1 MSLVSASDVTFSY
14 GSDRVLD
21 GVSFV
26 VEPGEFVA
34 LVGPNGSGK
43 STLLRLVLGLLTPH
57 SGQLELFGGPPEKFS
72 LRGRLG
78 YVAQRPALAKD
89 FPATV
94 EEVVTA
100 GRLAKRGWRARLRT
114 EDRDEI
120 EHALLSVSLLE
131 LRKRRIGELSGGQQ
145 QRAFIAKA
153 FASQPELLI
162 LDEPVAGVD
171 PQSQHEF
178 ASSLLHLQQSHG
190 AAVLLVSHELSA
202 VATALDRVMVLK
214 RRIVFDGPPSVLTA
228 RGVSLGIHRD
238 DLPLWLEG
246 LA

>member
-1 MSLVSASDVTFSY
+1 M
-14 GSDRVLD
+14 
-21 GVSFV
+21 
-26 VEPGEFVA
+26 
-34 LVGPNGSGK
+34 GPNGSGK

-57 SGQLELFGGPPEKFS
+57 RGTIELFGLSPEKFS

-78 YVAQRPALAKD
+78 YVAQRAALAKD

-100 GRLAKRGWRARLRT
+100 GRLAARGWRARIRDD
-114 EDRDEI
+114 DRDEI
-120 EHALLSVSLLE
+120 EHALAAVSLLD
-131 LRKRRIGELSGGQQ
+131 LRDRRIGELSGGQQ

-171 PQSQHEF
+171 PQSQRQF
-178 ASSLLHLQQSHG
+178 ADSLVHLQKSHG

-202 VATALDRVMVLK
+202 VADSLDRILVLK
-214 RRIVFDGPPSVLTA
+214 RRIVFDGSPDALTGN
-228 RGVSLGIHRD
+228 GVSLGIHD
-238 DLPLWLEG
+238 HDLPLWLEG
-246 LA
+246 LR